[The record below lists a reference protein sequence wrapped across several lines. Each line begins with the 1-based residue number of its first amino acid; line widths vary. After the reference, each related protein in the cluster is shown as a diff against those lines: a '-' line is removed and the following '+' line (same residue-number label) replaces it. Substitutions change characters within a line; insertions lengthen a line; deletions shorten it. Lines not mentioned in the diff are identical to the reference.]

1 MSDEIIK
8 TYRVPYLNFRPHL
21 RGSYR
26 RQYDEAWNK
35 FCHDITH
42 GNVEKDIES
51 LLKFTEHRTL
61 ANVLFIWH
69 NLWVRFRLKVSGP
82 DKETAKETKEFIEKY
97 FAHNDPPKK

>member
-1 MSDEIIK
+1 
-8 TYRVPYLNFRPHL
+8 L
-21 RGSYR
+21 RGSF
-26 RQYDEAWNK
+26 QKTDWLQGGGAP
-35 FCHDITH
+35 FLVQDS
-42 GNVEKDIES
+42 G
-51 LLKFTEHRTL
+51 RTL